1 MSRTRVRRRRA
12 VLIAAVALAGGVLA
26 GPLTHGD
33 DTTGMRQVAAHR
45 YVVRPG
51 DSLWSIASRLQRGSD
66 PRPLMDAIE
75 STNHVDPGAL
85 RPGQALL
92 IPSV

>member
-1 MSRTRVRRRRA
+1 
-12 VLIAAVALAGGVLA
+12 
-26 GPLTHGD
+26 
-33 DTTGMRQVAAHR
+33 MRQVAAHR

-51 DSLWSIASRLQRGSD
+51 DSLWSIASRLQRGTD
-66 PRPLMDAIE
+66 PRQLMDAIE